1 MLQMFLRHTL
11 ACGLAGCAAVTLGAA
26 APASIPMHAMHAP
39 TSMKTAA
46 SAPAPGHA
54 AAPEATLVKVVAS
67 APAIV
72 KIGNFTFGP
81 EVLTVAPGTTVTWV
95 NEDDIP
101 HTVAASDK
109 SFRSKVMDTD
119 DRFSMT
125 FAKPGTY
132 EYFCS
137 IHPHMT
143 GKVVVKAP

>member
-1 MLQMFLRHTL
+1 MHQIFLRRTL

-26 APASIPMHAMHAP
+26 APASSMHVMHP
-39 TSMKTAA
+39 HPLVKTAA

-54 AAPEATLVKVVAS
+54 AAPEATLMKVAAT
-67 APAIV
+67 APAVV

>member
-1 MLQMFLRHTL
+1 MHQIFLRRTL

-26 APASIPMHAMHAP
+26 APASSMHAMHP
-39 TSMKTAA
+39 HPLVKT
-46 SAPAPGHA
+46 
-54 AAPEATLVKVVAS
+54 AAPEATLMKVAAT
-67 APAIV
+67 APAVV

>member
-1 MLQMFLRHTL
+1 MFQKLFRSAL
-11 ACGLAGCAAVTLGAA
+11 ACALAAGAAVTLGAA
-26 APASIPMHAMHAP
+26 AHAP
-39 TSMKTAA
+39 GRAKTAPPA
-46 SAPAPGHA
+46 AVLVKVSAPATA
-54 AAPEATLVKVVAS
+54 L
-67 APAIV
+67 V

-81 EVLTVAPGTTVTWV
+81 QDLTVAPGTTVTWV
-95 NEDDIP
+95 NDDDIP

-109 SFRSKVMDTD
+109 SYRSKVLDTG